1 MKVLLK
7 YHDHESF
14 TVDEIIRQAK
24 HNYGS
29 NVAIEV
35 YPESNNAED
44 ILYFAI
50 QQIISHEQISL
61 LFDSK
66 SSYHVDIKKL
76 RSEVLYRIEQV
87 LNEVILDN
95 ETKVSGE

>member
-1 MKVLLK
+1 MKVILK

-14 TVDEIIRQAK
+14 TIDEIVRQAK
-24 HNYGS
+24 HNYG
-29 NVAIEV
+29 NVGVEV
-35 YPESNNAED
+35 YPESNSADD

-50 QQIISHEQISL
+50 QQLISHEQISL

-66 SSYHVDIKKL
+66 GSYHVDIKKL
-76 RSEVLYRIEQV
+76 RSEILYKIEQV